1 MGLHQTKILC
11 TIKESI
17 NEMKRSPT
25 IWEKIFIN
33 DIYDK
38 RLVSKTYKKLI
49 KLNTKNTQTI

>member
-11 TIKESI
+11 TIKETI

-49 KLNTKNTQTI
+49 KLNLKSK

>member
-11 TIKESI
+11 TIKETI

-33 DIYDK
+33 DIYDEVNIQS
-38 RLVSKTYKKLI
+38 L
-49 KLNTKNTQTI
+49 